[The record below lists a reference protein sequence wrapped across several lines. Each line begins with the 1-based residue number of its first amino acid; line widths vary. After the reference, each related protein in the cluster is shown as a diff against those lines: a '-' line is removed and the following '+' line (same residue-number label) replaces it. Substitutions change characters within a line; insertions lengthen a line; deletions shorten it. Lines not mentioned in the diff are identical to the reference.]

1 METSACKTPKPPR
14 SVIAVSPEDGDDLF
28 WFELIRQEAAAEFAG
43 LKPRGLEAMRQRG
56 DGPKFVRVSSR
67 CIRYRRIDL
76 REWSESL
83 LRKSTSD
90 PGPKATE

>member
-1 METSACKTPKPPR
+1 MPQPQTIPTND
-14 SVIAVSPEDGDDLF
+14 AVSPEDGDNGY
-28 WFELIRQEAAAEFAG
+28 WYELIPQEPAAEFVG

-76 REWSESL
+76 RVWSESL

-90 PGPKATE
+90 LRPDEEAA

>member
-1 METSACKTPKPPR
+1 MPETQNITP
-14 SVIAVSPEDGDDLF
+14 INEAVSPEDGNGAY
-28 WFELIRQEAAAEFAG
+28 WFGLINQNGAAEFVG

-56 DGPKFVRVSSR
+56 EGPKFVRVSSR

-83 LRKSTSD
+83 LRTSTSD
-90 PGPKATE
+90 PGPAEAVA

>member
-1 METSACKTPKPPR
+1 MPEPEPITSIDEAALPP
-14 SVIAVSPEDGDDLF
+14 GDDNGF
-28 WFELIRQEAAAEFAG
+28 WYGLIPSLPAADFIG

-56 DGPKFVRVSSR
+56 EGPKFVRVSSR

-90 PGPKATE
+90 PGPDRAAA

>member
-1 METSACKTPKPPR
+1 MSRPQTVP
-14 SVIAVSPEDGDDLF
+14 INDAVSPEDGDGLY
-28 WFELIRQEAAAEFAG
+28 WFGLITQEPAAEFVG

-56 DGPKFVRVSSR
+56 EGPKFVRVSCR
-67 CIRYRRIDL
+67 CIRYRRVDL

-90 PGPKATE
+90 PGPDEVAA

>member
-1 METSACKTPKPPR
+1 MQGSQTTP
-14 SVIAVSPEDGDDLF
+14 IDEAVSPEDGDDLYSF
-28 WFELIRQEAAAEFAG
+28 EYWFGLIRQEPAAEFVC

-56 DGPKFVRVSSR
+56 EGPKFVRVSSR

-90 PGPKATE
+90 PGPKPTA

>member
-1 METSACKTPKPPR
+1 MQGSQTVPTNE
-14 SVIAVSPEDGDDLF
+14 AVSSEDGDDLYF
-28 WFELIRQEAAAEFAG
+28 LGYWFELIRQAPAAEFAG

-56 DGPKFVRVSSR
+56 EGPKFVRVSCR
-67 CIRYRRIDL
+67 CIRYRRVDL

-90 PGPKATE
+90 PGPDEVAA

>member
-1 METSACKTPKPPR
+1 MKGSQTTP
-14 SVIAVSPEDGDDLF
+14 IDEAVSPEDGDDLYSLGY
-28 WFELIRQEAAAEFAG
+28 WFELIRQAPAAEFAG

-90 PGPKATE
+90 PGPKATA